1 MEVKMPTAK
10 EIKQQ
15 YDTDLVFIVNSLSYL
30 LARVCLNANEFV
42 EIKRIM
48 KKFSFPVR
56 FDNINL
62 RNFIADE
69 ETLLT
74 VFEVL
79 AENKENIQRKIVELV
94 STTHIQDPIVES
106 TNTRTATNEQEQ
118 ELRELC
124 YLSLKESELANALT
138 FLASTSTINI
148 LRHSFIL
155 LMAHFDAA
163 LFNLVEHFTVP
174 LKSKIGLV
182 DAIKELEKRKIIYKD
197 PKSKGKFEQLLEHVL
212 RRNVHLHERGY
223 IHDKYTK
230 GVSELHSISPKLAE
244 GDYAVIDRAY
254 FDKARRRCEETI
266 DQIYSFITSEQ
277 TYTPKR
283 A

>member
-1 MEVKMPTAK
+1 MPTAK

-15 YDTDLVFIVNSLSYL
+15 YDSDLVFIVNSLSYL
-30 LARVCLNANEFV
+30 LARISLNADEFS

-56 FDNINL
+56 FDNINY
-62 RNFIADE
+62 RNFVADE

-74 VFEVL
+74 VFQVL
-79 AENKENIQRKIVELV
+79 AENKENIQRKIDEMA
-94 STTHIQDPIVES
+94 STFTDVIIES
-106 TNTRTATNEQEQ
+106 ANTQTATSELEQHF
-118 ELRELC
+118 RELN
-124 YLSLKESELANALT
+124 YLSIKESELANALT
-138 FLASTSTINI
+138 FLELTSTTNI

-163 LFNLVEHFTVP
+163 LFNLVEYFMVP
-174 LKSKIGLV
+174 LKSKIRLI
-182 DAIKELEKRKIIYKD
+182 DAIKELEERKIIYKD

-230 GVSELHSISPKLAE
+230 GVSELHSINPKLAE

-254 FDKARRRCEETI
+254 FDTARRRCEETI

-277 TYTPKR
+277 T
-283 A
+283 